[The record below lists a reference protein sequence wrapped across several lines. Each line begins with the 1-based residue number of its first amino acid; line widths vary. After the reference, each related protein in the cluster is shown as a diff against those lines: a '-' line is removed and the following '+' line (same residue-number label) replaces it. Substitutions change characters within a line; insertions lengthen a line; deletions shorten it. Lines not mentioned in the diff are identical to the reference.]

1 MFVNDAAT
9 TEHLHARLVDRFGT
23 RLQVVRSFERYVEL
37 THGAASK
44 GNAVKWLSAQWN
56 IPRAEIIAI
65 GDQDNDRSMLE
76 YAGLGVAMGNAIEG
90 LKSVAQFVAPS
101 AAEDG
106 VAVVIENFLLGRG
119 QTRTNADEGG

>member
-1 MFVNDAAT
+1 
-9 TEHLHARLVDRFGT
+9 GT

-37 THGAASK
+37 THGDSSK

-56 IPRAEIIAI
+56 IPREEIIAI

-76 YAGLGVAMGNAIEG
+76 YAGLGVAMGNAIER

-106 VAVVIENFLLGRG
+106 AAVVIEKFILGR
-119 QTRTNADEGG
+119 D